1 MLKLRR
7 TLLGSILLED
17 GLVSPEQLETALAEQ
32 RRSEQGKRI
41 GEILVAMRFL
51 TEPNLLRALS
61 KQLDCPIVDLAAEPP
76 DPKALE
82 IVPSEFALRNHL
94 IPLRQNDGQLV
105 VAMSD
110 PLDIHAIDDLRL
122 LTGLDIAPMLAGPA
136 DIRRLGEQSYMSRMM
151 HDVKEAERAI
161 DDDESL
167 DVADL
172 QKMAKEELVIQM
184 VNLIINQAIQDR
196 ASDIHVEPFEKE
208 LRVRYRV
215 DGVLHEVNPPP
226 KRFHAAVISRIKI
239 LSDMNIAE
247 RRLPQDGRMRIR
259 SSGRQIDLRI
269 STIPT
274 VYGESCVMRILDKQ
288 TAMIGLT
295 ELGMSRV
302 MFDKF
307 RRLIQEPHGIILV
320 TGPTGSGKTTTLYA
334 GLSEIYSVEK
344 KIITVEDP
352 VEYQLNGVNQIQAQP
367 SIGLTFAGALR
378 SIVRQ
383 DPDIIMVGEI
393 RDHETVEISI
403 HAALT
408 GHLVFSTLHTN
419 DAAGAVSR
427 LLDMG
432 AEPFL
437 VASSLIG
444 TVAQRLV
451 RLNCRHCRE
460 PYEEKPEVLREI
472 GIDPAVVKRQPLMR
486 GKGCP
491 ECRGL
496 GYRGRSGIYEMLTIE
511 EGIRRMIVERSSASD
526 IKSYAQK
533 TQGMLSM
540 LQDGREKVLQGH
552 TTIQEVLRVCQ
563 REDFDA

>member
-1 MLKLRR
+1 VLKLRR
-7 TLLGSILLED
+7 TLLGALLTEE
-17 GLVSPEQLETALAEQ
+17 GMVTHEQLEVALAEQ
-32 RRSEQGKRI
+32 RRGDGTKRI
-41 GEILVAMRFL
+41 GEILVQLRFL
-51 TEPNLLRALS
+51 TEPNLLRMLS
-61 KQLDCPIVDLAAEPP
+61 QQLDCPIVDLGQEPP
-76 DPKALE
+76 DPEVLE
-82 IVPSEFALRNHL
+82 IVPSEFARRHHL
-94 IPLRQNDGQLV
+94 IPLRRNDDTLV
-105 VAMSD
+105 VAMAD
-110 PLDIHAIDDLRL
+110 PLDISGIDDLHL
-122 LTGLDIAPMLAGPA
+122 LTGLDVAPMLALPA
-136 DIRRLGEQSYMSRMM
+136 EIQRLLEQAYMSRMIAG
-151 HDVKEAERAI
+151 VKEAERAI
-161 DDDESL
+161 DEDDL
-167 DVADL
+167 DVDDL

-196 ASDIHVEPFEKE
+196 ASDIHIEPFDKE

-215 DGVLHEVNPPP
+215 DGVLHEVNSPP

-259 SSGRQIDLRI
+259 ASGRQIDLRI

-274 VYGESCVMRILDKQ
+274 VYGEGCVMRILDKR
-288 TAMIGLT
+288 TAMLGMT
-295 ELGMSRV
+295 ELGMERE
-302 MFDKF
+302 MFGKF
-307 RRLIQEPHGIILV
+307 RRLIQEPHGIVLV

-334 GLSEIYSVEK
+334 ALNEIYSVEK

-352 VEYQLNGVNQIQAQP
+352 VEYQLNGVNQMQALPQ
-367 SIGLTFAGALR
+367 IGLTFASALR

-393 RDHETVEISI
+393 RDHETVEIAI
-403 HAALT
+403 QAALT

-444 TVAQRLV
+444 VLAQRLV
-451 RLNCRHCRE
+451 RMNCTHCRE

-472 GIDPAVVKRQPLMR
+472 GIDPAIIKREPLVR
-486 GKGCP
+486 GKGCA

-496 GYRGRSGIYEMLTIE
+496 GYRGRSGIYEFVTIDE
-511 EGIRRMIVERSSASD
+511 EIRRMVIERVSAAA

-533 TQGMLSM
+533 SQGMVSM
-540 LQDGREKVLQGH
+540 LADGRSKVLQGH
-552 TTIQEVLRVCQ
+552 TTIAEVLRVCQ

>member
-1 MLKLRR
+1 LLKLRR
-7 TLLGSILLED
+7 TLLGALLTEE
-17 GLVSPEQLETALAEQ
+17 GIITSEQLEVALAEQ
-32 RRSEQGKRI
+32 RRGDGTKRI
-41 GEILVAMRFL
+41 GEILVQLRYL
-51 TEPNLLRALS
+51 TEPNLLRMLS
-61 KQLDCPIVDLAAEPP
+61 LQLDCPIVDLAQEPP
-76 DPKALE
+76 DPEVLE
-82 IVPSEFALRNHL
+82 IVPSEFARKHHL
-94 IPLRQNDGQLV
+94 IPLRRNDETLV
-105 VAMSD
+105 VAMAD
-110 PLDIHAIDDLRL
+110 PLDISGIDDLHL
-122 LTGLDIAPMLAGPA
+122 LTGLDIAPVLALPG
-136 DIRRLGEQSYMSRMM
+136 DIDRLCEQAYMSRMIQ
-151 HDVKEAERAI
+151 DVKEAEKAI
-161 DDDESL
+161 EDEDNL

-196 ASDIHVEPFEKE
+196 ASDIHIEPFDKE

-215 DGVLHEVNPPP
+215 DGVLHEVNSPP
-226 KRFHAAVISRIKI
+226 KRFHAAIVSRIKI

-259 SSGRQIDLRI
+259 ASGRQIDLRI

-274 VYGESCVMRILDKQ
+274 VYGEGCVMRILDKR
-288 TAMIGLT
+288 TAMLGLT
-295 ELGMSRV
+295 ELGMERE
-302 MFDKF
+302 MFGRF
-307 RRLIQEPHGIILV
+307 RRIIQEPHGIMLV

-334 GLSEIYSVEK
+334 SLNEIYSVEK

-352 VEYQLNGVNQIQAQP
+352 VEYQLNGVNQIQALP
-367 SIGLTFAGALR
+367 NIGLTFASALR

-393 RDHETVEISI
+393 RDHETVEISV

-437 VASSLIG
+437 IASSLIG
-444 TVAQRLV
+444 VVAQRLV
-451 RLNCRHCRE
+451 RMNCPHCRE
-460 PYEEKPEVLREI
+460 AYEEKPEVLREI
-472 GIDPAVVKRQPLMR
+472 GIDPAIIKREPLVR

-496 GYRGRSGIYEMLTIE
+496 GYRGRSGIYEMLTIDE
-511 EGIRRMIVERSSASD
+511 PVRRMIIERSSAAA

-533 TQGMLSM
+533 NQGMVSM
-540 LQDGREKVLQGH
+540 LADGREKVLQGH
-552 TTIQEVLRVCQ
+552 TTIAEVLRVCQ